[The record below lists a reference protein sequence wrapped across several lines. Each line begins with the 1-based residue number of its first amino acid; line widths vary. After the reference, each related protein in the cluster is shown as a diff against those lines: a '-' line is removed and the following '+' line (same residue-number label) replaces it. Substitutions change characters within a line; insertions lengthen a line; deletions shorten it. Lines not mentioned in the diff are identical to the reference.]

1 MPTRPGSEPG
11 SERMRKT
18 GWRLVRALA
27 FGHATLGAPAIGRYA
42 YGLGM
47 AFGYREASGK
57 QKESPF
63 G

>member
-27 FGHATLGAPAIGRYA
+27 FGHAPLGAPAIGRYV
-42 YGLGM
+42 YGPGM
-47 AFGYREASGK
+47 AFGNHEAGGK
-57 QKESPF
+57 QKESLL

>member
-1 MPTRPGSEPG
+1 MLTRPGSEPG
-11 SERMRKT
+11 PERVRKT
-18 GWRLVRALA
+18 GWRLVAARA

-42 YGLGM
+42 YGLGI

-57 QKESPF
+57 QKESLF